1 MATVIPPPSK
11 RQKREN
17 LEKTQIQQDVTA
29 VAAGPAGSFKAR
41 FLDSDGKQM
50 ADVIEVPLADASEKN
65 LSLLLNTLL
74 ARVCLHHLIGH
85 TNGAHWLTGDEN
97 RKGKN
102 SSHIASEY
110 TSRRQTLSLTNTR
123 PTYSNFYAAM
133 ALRIHLKPRLRL
145 VPNRRLFSKSKQ
157 SRGCLIEYLGMEKQS
172 WLLSSVLPLAGYW
185 QRALEIKLPG
195 YGTRQPALP
204 STPCLVMR
212 TGFCVSLGPPMVCV
226 WPLEAWTSLYDFGI
240 LQQGNLLPAPE
251 L

>member
-1 MATVIPPPSK
+1 MGLPFLAKPHILTALIFRQGPSFFAIWPHHCDSVANSEQHLSKHRQAKEALQLAMATVVPPPSK

-74 ARVCLHHLIGH
+74 ARVCLHCLIEH
-85 TNGAHWLTGDEN
+85 TNGAHWLIGDKN

-110 TSRRQTLSLTNTR
+110 ISQRQT
-123 PTYSNFYAAM
+123 
-133 ALRIHLKPRLRL
+133 
-145 VPNRRLFSKSKQ
+145 
-157 SRGCLIEYLGMEKQS
+157 
-172 WLLSSVLPLAGYW
+172 
-185 QRALEIKLPG
+185 
-195 YGTRQPALP
+195 
-204 STPCLVMR
+204 
-212 TGFCVSLGPPMVCV
+212 
-226 WPLEAWTSLYDFGI
+226 
-240 LQQGNLLPAPE
+240 
-251 L
+251 